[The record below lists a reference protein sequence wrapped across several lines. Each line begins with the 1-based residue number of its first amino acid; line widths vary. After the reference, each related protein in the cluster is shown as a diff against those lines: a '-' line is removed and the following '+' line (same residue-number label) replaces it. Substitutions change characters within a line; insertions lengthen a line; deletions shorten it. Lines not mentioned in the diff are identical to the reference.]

1 MAERRVR
8 TTEGAQMFGQ
18 PIGSVIDERVS
29 PEAVKQKRSTTR
41 VRLTSI
47 QRQFNAAKAT
57 GDLGRMKDLQAEF
70 SAALKAYQVEGG
82 SQIASVIHDLV
93 AQRGRNDIAVGKKKT
108 LND

>member
-1 MAERRVR
+1 MVERRVR
-8 TTEGAQMFGQ
+8 TVEGAQLFGQ
-18 PIGSVIDERVS
+18 AIGTVIDKRVS
-29 PEAVKQKRSTTR
+29 PEAMKQKRSTST
-41 VRLTSI
+41 VKLKSI

-70 SAALKAYQVEGG
+70 SAALKAYQVDGG

-93 AQRGRNDIAVGKKKT
+93 AQRGRNDIAVGKKKN